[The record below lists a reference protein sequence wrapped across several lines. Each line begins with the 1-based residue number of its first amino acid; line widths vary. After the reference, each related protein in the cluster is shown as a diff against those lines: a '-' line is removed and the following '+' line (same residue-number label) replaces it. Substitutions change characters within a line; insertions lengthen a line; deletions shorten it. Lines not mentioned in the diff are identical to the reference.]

1 MLDTIRLLF
10 CQYSKI
16 FTVIILAIFFNFNL
30 ANQTSAHTASMSVV
44 GGHSGIS
51 LDIPYT
57 SSGMQKNETKPENL
71 SKLLIKSDSAAG
83 WELHLEATDL
93 VVRGTDQKLT
103 LYTQPTQ
110 SWDWSIPY
118 VANIWGICSPR
129 SKGEYGDLIEYFFN
143 QDKTYTAIKTGIP
156 TEADGF
162 TYEFGIYT
170 HTNGKSLG
178 GNYQGNLTFSLI
190 ANEETT
196 TNFVNGRTFNHALR
210 EATEETDLN
219 TLNHPESEITASSK
233 IQPFTFSDKSPENA
247 LKTVKISTDNSERPV
262 YLSTVKNGEY
272 YYPTIWT
279 TANRLIMN
287 EDSSYMFSGLTTV
300 KDSTV

>member
-1 MLDTIRLLF
+1 MYEASKLLF
-10 CQYSKI
+10 CQYRKI
-16 FTVIILAIFFNFNL
+16 FTVIILAIFFNFNFNL
-30 ANQTSAHTASMSVV
+30 ANQTSAYTASMSVV
-44 GGHSGIS
+44 GGQNGIS

-93 VVRGTDQKLT
+93 VARGTTDQKLT

-156 TEADGF
+156 TEDDGF
-162 TYEFGIYT
+162 TYEFGVYT

-210 EATEETDLN
+210 EATGETDSQILDNPETEISN
-219 TLNHPESEITASSK
+219 TTK
-233 IQPFTFSDKSPENA
+233 IKPFTFSNKAPENA
-247 LKTVKISTDNSERPV
+247 IKTLKISTDNSELPA
-262 YLSTVKNGEY
+262 YLSTVKKRRILLSDHLDY
-272 YYPTIWT
+272 
-279 TANRLIMN
+279 R
-287 EDSSYMFSGLTTV
+287 
-300 KDSTV
+300 